1 LRNVKPIQTTLDS
14 RLSDVDRALAV
25 RHLLTPRSLT
35 PYERL
40 RALEVFD
47 ELGAS
52 TIMVGRQRKTFVA
65 FYRTQVEYK
74 YASQFL
80 NQLLTADAPEA
91 IGYQLLRETWQH
103 IVSDLRT
110 MGVQLAGDIG
120 QQCLVA
126 FCGYWWQ
133 SFGKGY
139 IREVA
144 VFRDLECSGIE
155 FVAHDLTK
163 RDEQFSPYDLTVL
176 GFRGD
181 VKTSDY
187 FLHVARSYPLTNDF
201 YLVRIYDVAQRIWMD
216 IAMLKPTM
224 WLALDGETTPKSW
237 TMWRCCCRCLCN

>member
-1 LRNVKPIQTTLDS
+1 
-14 RLSDVDRALAV
+14 LAV
-25 RHLLTPRSLT
+25 RYLLTPRSLA

-40 RALEVFD
+40 RALKVFD

-52 TIMVGRQRKTFVA
+52 TITVGGRTKTFVA
-65 FYRTQVEYK
+65 FYRTQVENK
-74 YASQFL
+74 HASLFL
-80 NQLLTADAPEA
+80 DRLLTANAPEA
-91 IGYQLLRETWQH
+91 TGYQLLRETWQH
-103 IVSDLRT
+103 IVSDLQT

-144 VFRDLECSGIE
+144 VFCDLKHSGIE

-163 RDEQFSPYDLTVL
+163 RDERFSPYDLTVL

-181 VKTSDY
+181 VKTSTY
-187 FLHVARSYPLTNDF
+187 FLHTARSYPMTNDF
-201 YLVRIYDVAQRIWMD
+201 YLVRIYDVVRRVWLD

-224 WLALDGETTPKSW
+224 WMLLDGDTTPCELDDVASLLMLLAKSD
-237 TMWRCCCRCLCN
+237 